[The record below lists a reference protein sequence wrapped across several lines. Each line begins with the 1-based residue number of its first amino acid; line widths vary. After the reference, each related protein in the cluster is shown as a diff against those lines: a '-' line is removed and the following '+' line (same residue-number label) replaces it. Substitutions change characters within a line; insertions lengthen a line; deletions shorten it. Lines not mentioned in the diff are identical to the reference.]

1 MTIRVPRVVIAVA
14 ALAALFL
21 GDRADAA
28 SQFST
33 PWSNKQRAIVLDGY
47 EHNSFNL
54 VEIAKDPRITAFI
67 HKGSDGLPANYQCK
81 RIADA
86 MQQELCKRIW
96 RNYAVSRELY
106 QTRRILAKALGLKW
120 GAYHL
125 GRPGNPIEQA
135 NHFIDY
141 AEPSDDELVA
151 IDIEDNDP
159 EKFMSLQDAQIFAE
173 HIKLRIGRYPVL
185 YTNGTT
191 ARYIADHRLEFP
203 ILSRLQLW
211 YARYESDIAPH
222 FPKGNWR
229 DYALWQFTSQSNCN
243 KQNCPYR
250 PAGTNRD
257 IDVNITDMTVAQL
270 RRAWPLGDLVDAIP
284 PENLPTPGNRPTNDE
299 DILMAAAQP
308 PLVDYQHLKEM
319 AATIGAAAKGLLA
332 EAGTLLVK
340 TEQDSSKVDTAM
352 TASISLKPVTDERL
366 LGIAVH
372 KPSTDNIIASLR
384 APAQPV
390 LGYPRLAVMSYCFR
404 YADQSPRVTMDWHL
418 AALAPLL

>member
-1 MTIRVPRVVIAVA
+1 MKIRVPRFAIVA

-28 SQFST
+28 SQFTT
-33 PWSNKQRAIVLDGY
+33 PWSNNQRAIVLDGY

-54 VEIAKDPRITAFI
+54 VEIAKDPRIAAFI

-125 GRPGNPIEQA
+125 GRPGNPIDQA

-173 HIKLRIGRYPVL
+173 HIKTRIGRYPVL

-229 DYALWQFTSQSNCN
+229 DYALWQFTSQSNCG
-243 KQNCPYR
+243 KTTCPYR

-270 RRAWPLGDLVDAIP
+270 RRAWPLGELVDAIP
-284 PENLPTPGNRPTNDE
+284 PDNLPTPGNRPSMQE
-299 DILMAAAQP
+299 DILTAAAQP
-308 PLVDYQHLKEM
+308 PLVDYRQVKEM
-319 AATIGAAAKGLLA
+319 AATLIDAAQSLVA
-332 EAGTLLVK
+332 EAGSLLAK
-340 TEQDSSKVDTAM
+340 HEPGATKVDAAM
-352 TASISLKPVTDERL
+352 TGSILLKPASDERL
-366 LGIAVH
+366 TGLTVRMT
-372 KPSTDNIIASLR
+372 SVDTLLASLR
-384 APAQPV
+384 ARSEPAPSYPPV
-390 LGYPRLAVMSYCFR
+390 VVTSYCFR
-404 YADQSPRVTMDWHL
+404 FAGPEVTMNWPL

>member
-1 MTIRVPRVVIAVA
+1 MTIRVPRFAIAV

-21 GDRADAA
+21 GDLAQAA
-28 SQFST
+28 SEFTT

-54 VEIAKDPRITAFI
+54 VEIAKDSRIAAFI

-81 RIADA
+81 RITDV

-125 GRPGNPIEQA
+125 ARPGNPIEQA
-135 NHFIDY
+135 NHFVDY

-159 EKFMSLQDAQIFAE
+159 AKFMSLQDAEIFAE
-173 HIKLRIGRYPVL
+173 HIKFRIGRYPVL

-229 DYALWQFTSQSNCN
+229 DYALWQFTSQSNCS
-243 KQNCPYR
+243 KQKCPYR

-270 RRAWPLGDLVDAIP
+270 RRAWPLGQLVDAIP
-284 PENLPTPGNRPTNDE
+284 LDDLPTPGNRPSPPE

-308 PLVDYQHLKEM
+308 PLLDYRHLKEM
-319 AATIGAAAKGLLA
+319 AGALRTVAANFVVGASALLEKNDPSAAK
-332 EAGTLLVK
+332 
-340 TEQDSSKVDTAM
+340 VDQSM
-352 TASISLKPVTDERL
+352 TASISLKHDTDERL
-366 LGIAVH
+366 TGLSIRKATIETLLTSLREPSRLAPAYPGIAV
-372 KPSTDNIIASLR
+372 T
-384 APAQPV
+384 
-390 LGYPRLAVMSYCFR
+390 SYCFR
-404 YADQSPRVTMDWHL
+404 YAAPLSDQTTNWQL
-418 AALAPLL
+418 AALGPLL

>member
-1 MTIRVPRVVIAVA
+1 MTIRVPRFAIATV
-14 ALAALFL
+14 LAALFL
-21 GDRADAA
+21 GDPAQAA
-28 SQFST
+28 SEFTT
-33 PWSNKQRAIVLDGY
+33 PWSNKARAIVLDGY

-54 VEIAKDPRITAFI
+54 VEIAKDPRIAAFI

-125 GRPGNPIEQA
+125 ARPGNPIEQA
-135 NHFIDY
+135 NHFVDY

-151 IDIEDNDP
+151 IDIEENDP
-159 EKFMSLQDAQIFAE
+159 SKFMSLQDAEIFAE
-173 HIKLRIGRYPVL
+173 HIKFRIGRYPVL

-191 ARYIADHRLEFP
+191 ARYIADHRLELP

-229 DYALWQFTSQSNCN
+229 DYALWQFTSPSNCN
-243 KQNCPYR
+243 KQKCPYR

-270 RRAWPLGDLVDAIP
+270 RRAWPFGELVDAIP
-284 PENLPTPGNRPTNDE
+284 PDDLPTPGNRPSPRD

-308 PLVDYQHLKEM
+308 PLIDYRRLKEM
-319 AATIGAAAKGLLA
+319 TVTLHAAAANFLA
-332 EAGTLLVK
+332 EASTLL
-340 TEQDSSKVDTAM
+340 ERNDPRLASVDRSI
-352 TASISLKPVTDERL
+352 TASISLKLDTDERL
-366 LGIAVH
+366 NGLSARKATVEQLW
-372 KPSTDNIIASLR
+372 TSLR
-384 APAQPV
+384 EASEPAAPDQRV
-390 LGYPRLAVMSYCFR
+390 VVTHYCFKYFVPKSR
-404 YADQSPRVTMDWHL
+404 QTVEGQL
-418 AALAPLL
+418 AALDPFL

>member
-1 MTIRVPRVVIAVA
+1 MKIRVPTFALAA
-14 ALAALFL
+14 ALAGLFH
-21 GDRADAA
+21 GDWAQAA

-33 PWSNKQRAIVLDGY
+33 PWSNKERAIVLDGF

-54 VEIAKDPRITAFI
+54 VEIAKDPRVAAFI
-67 HKGSDGLPANYQCK
+67 HKGSDGMPANYQCK

-125 GRPGNPIEQA
+125 GRPGNPVEQA

-141 AEPSDDELVA
+141 AEPTDDELIA

-173 HIKLRIGRYPVL
+173 QIKSRVGRYPVL

-191 ARYIADHRLEFP
+191 AKYIADHRLEFP

-211 YARYESDIAPH
+211 YARYEADIAPH
-222 FPKGNWR
+222 FPKGNWE
-229 DYALWQFTSQSNCN
+229 DYALWQFTSQSNCS
-243 KQNCPYR
+243 KQRCPYR
-250 PAGTNRD
+250 PSGTNRD
-257 IDVNITDMTVAQL
+257 IDVNVADMTVSQL
-270 RRAWPLGDLVDAIP
+270 RRAWPLGDLVPAIP
-284 PENLPTPGNRPTNDE
+284 PDNLPKPGNRPTPAD

-308 PLVDYQHLKEM
+308 PLVDYRHFGEM
-319 AATIGAAAKGLLA
+319 ANMLAAATTRFLDNVNSLLA
-332 EAGTLLVK
+332 K
-340 TEQDSSKVDTAM
+340 HDPIPRDIDKSM
-352 TASISLKPVTDERL
+352 TASIWLNPRRDEPASGLALRRAKVESVL
-366 LGIAVH
+366 
-372 KPSTDNIIASLR
+372 ASLR
-384 APAQPV
+384 EQAAPS
-390 LGYPRLAVMSYCFR
+390 LDYPRVAPVSFCFR
-404 YADQSPRVTMDWHL
+404 DAISNDDGTIVSRY
-418 AALAPLL
+418 AALLPL